1 MTLWD
6 EMKNHWY
13 IYETIAP
20 VPENS
25 RAVVMGRGLEVVR
38 CKECRYN
45 VRNMQIDRFDA
56 TDYSGADIVCS
67 YFMTD
72 GMEADDFCSKGEK
85 NEK

>member
-25 RAVVMGRGLEVVR
+25 RSVVMGRGLEVVR
-38 CKECRYN
+38 CKECKYYG
-45 VRNMQIDRFDA
+45 IFD
-56 TDYSGADIVCS
+56 VC
-67 YFMTD
+67 TIN
-72 GMEADDFCSKGEK
+72 GRCEPMEADDFCSKGVLYES
-85 NEK
+85 NTSN

>member
-25 RAVVMGRGLEVVR
+25 RSVVMGRGLEVVR
-38 CKECRYN
+38 CKECK
-45 VRNMQIDRFDA
+45 FL
-56 TDYSGADIVCS
+56 
-67 YFMTD
+67 MTENEKN
-72 GMEADDFCSKGEK
+72 GIFYADDRVVICKGLGENGFCSKGEFSPQTVK
-85 NEK
+85 KDIR